1 MRVISRSPT
10 SSPLV
15 SILIRLM
22 KPSIDVATAGKF
34 SRSQSPSNRGGIASN
49 SSLLMLTMPVTW
61 VMPSS

>member
-1 MRVISRSPT
+1 MISRSPT

-22 KPSIDVATAGKF
+22 KLSIEMATCGKC

-49 SSLLMLTMPVTW
+49 SSSLMLTMPVTW